1 MGAKGSLSHSGP
13 SMSRHVWA
21 HPTVPQ
27 TRTNQA
33 VRPDQLGAG
42 GSTAAVTCK
51 STPYASEKIAVTS
64 AFSALPRS
72 DLEIGPGGIHAA
84 LCIAVQLHDTS
95 AVRALGVPRLPL
107 KMASQRERPEV
118 SRAEVE
124 ASAGMGAE
132 LRVLVVRTRTRTHHF
147 CT

>member
-1 MGAKGSLSHSGP
+1 MQEH
-13 SMSRHVWA
+13 
-21 HPTVPQ
+21 TV
-27 TRTNQA
+27 R
-33 VRPDQLGAG
+33 VRKDRCHIGIL
-42 GSTAAVTCK
+42 
-51 STPYASEKIAVTS
+51 STPEVLVTS
-64 AFSALPRS
+64 
-72 DLEIGPGGIHAA
+72 IGPGGIHAA